1 MFLDTSGL
9 FLLMNSNEARH
20 SQATSTYAA
29 TAIRVTHSYILVE
42 LSALAIARRVNQ
54 QPVLRFVE
62 AFWPTPELM
71 WSGSMSNC

>member
-29 TAIRVTHSYILVE
+29 TAIRITHSYILVE
-42 LSALAIARRVNQ
+42 LSALSIARRINQ
-54 QPVLRFVE
+54 QPVLRLIVRISHIRSVT
-62 AFWPTPELM
+62 A
-71 WSGSMSNC
+71 SVSR